1 MAEPGTAYL
10 LGCEDSVPRGFA
22 ILRGLDDPHGNV
34 LLKRIVVEAAG
45 RGSARAF
52 WTPSRPGSSPRRRHT
67 GCGSTCSRTIGGRA
81 LFSPPPA
88 FPRAGGLARALPAR
102 AEAGRPQSPSRAF
115 GPEGERGGVRPRG

>member
-34 LLKRIVVEAAG
+34 LLKRIVVEAAA

-67 GCGSTCSRTIGGRA
+67 GCGSTCSRTIRGRA
-81 LFSPPPA
+81 LFSPAPGFA
-88 FPRAGGLARALPAR
+88 RAGGRALPFWAR
-102 AEAGRPQSPSRAF
+102 AERGPPPAQSRL
-115 GPEGERGGVRPRG
+115 R